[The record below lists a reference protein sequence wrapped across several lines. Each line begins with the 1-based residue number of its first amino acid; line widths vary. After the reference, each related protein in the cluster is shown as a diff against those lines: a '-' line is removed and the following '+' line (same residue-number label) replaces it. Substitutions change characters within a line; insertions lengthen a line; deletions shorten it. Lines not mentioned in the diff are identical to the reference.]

1 MLAFS
6 AVNGQAEGKTLEV
19 RNFEELQN
27 AAADEKVS
35 KIMLMQDIEVDKS
48 IIINGAK
55 NIEGVSLKAKGKI
68 AMIRLEKN
76 VDHFDISNIQFD
88 GNEISSEGI
97 GIGRNSY
104 RKDMDIKIEDCK
116 FEKFEGSA
124 LRLSY
129 DSKINKADI
138 DILNS
143 QFKSINDNNNTKNGS
158 SGIVEVRAI
167 RTDLNVENSVFD
179 NNTSSMGSAGIRVLN
194 DDKTEKDSLGNIN
207 ITGSEFKNSSTKDEV
222 SGNGGILY
230 SNNCNIKMTDV
241 FIDNNSSTENGGA
254 IFAAS
259 HGSKEKAKLILDT
272 LNEDN
277 NIISNNFIKE
287 RYSARGGAIT
297 LFGNIELEAYNTTF
311 KGNKSDVDG
320 GALNIQNQ
328 GKVVVDFEN
337 SLFENNKSK
346 TMGGAILFFTSLIR
360 MEDSTET
367 DLKSNFN
374 NTKFINN
381 ESEYGGA
388 IYLTISKH
396 DNKNKQKLELNLN
409 DSLFEGNKAND
420 SYGAVGAYEGTSLN
434 TDNTKFINNTAK
446 VDAGAVGI
454 RTEEKININNTN
466 FVGNKSENTGGALH
480 IKGEENVYLHNT
492 IFDSNSARNG
502 GAMRIWVNSSDPKN
516 ITEGKLDAK
525 KVIFKNNS
533 SDSYGGAVYVSN
545 NGKLSMRMEDSL
557 FENNGSENGGGVYLY
572 AYPSDEEKLIKTD
585 SEYKFINTDFIKNE
599 GNSAGAMRT
608 LLSAENTDDQKLDVD
623 MENCKVNNNVSKAIC
638 GSVLIGEGTKY
649 NSKGGEFVGNSSE
662 KCGGA
667 IGVFTDK
674 EVNISDTKFENNIS
688 KDGKGGAINVLRGYT
703 ESTSDND
710 CSKYSNLKVDNV
722 SFINNK
728 SNQGIFKLEK
738 EICPKLN
745 EMYNENFTNIKSLS
759 KPAVLGKNIAYNN
772 YDVSFLSNKEIEE
785 VPDGGGSG
793 GGGSGGGGSGG
804 GSTTDDKKTTAI
816 LANGKKYTDV
826 LTATVLAH
834 EKKCPILLTDTN
846 SISKETMDELNRRG
860 IGQIIISGGEQS
872 VSKNVV
878 NQLGDF
884 DVVRYSGHN
893 RYETAREI
901 ARQVRLESG
910 NTNEAVLV
918 DGTNFPDVITVSA
931 LASQKRAPIL
941 LTETN
946 KLNLVTE
953 NIVKEWLI
961 DDITIA
967 GQTKSVSENVEN
979 RIEAILKDS
988 PKKIVR
994 IGGHDRYETASL
1006 IGNEVRKLT
1015 GNKKDMIL
1023 VDGTNFPDGITVNS
1037 LASKFECPI
1046 HLTNPNTLTDITKKD
1061 ISSWK
1066 VENILVAGGNISVSD
1081 KIYKNLDVK
1090 NKERISGHS
1099 RYMTAVEISKRFDE
1113 SKMLIKK

>member
-1 MLAFS
+1 
-6 AVNGQAEGKTLEV
+6 
-19 RNFEELQN
+19 
-27 AAADEKVS
+27 
-35 KIMLMQDIEVDKS
+35 MLMQDIEVDKS

-55 NIEGVSLKAKGKI
+55 NIEGVEGVSLKAKGKI

-194 DDKTEKDSLGNIN
+194 DDDKTEKDSLGNIN

-320 GALNIQNQ
+320 GA
-328 GKVVVDFEN
+328 V
-337 SLFENNKSK
+337 SLASPTRDKEIRKSK
-346 TMGGAILFFTSLIR
+346 
-360 MEDSTET
+360 
-367 DLKSNFN
+367 FN
-374 NTKFINN
+374 NVKFIEN
-381 ESEYGGA
+381 ESG
-388 IYLTISKH
+388 
-396 DNKNKQKLELNLN
+396 D
-409 DSLFEGNKAND
+409 
-420 SYGAVGAYEGTSLN
+420 
-434 TDNTKFINNTAK
+434 
-446 VDAGAVGI
+446 
-454 RTEEKININNTN
+454 
-466 FVGNKSENTGGALH
+466 
-480 IKGEENVYLHNT
+480 
-492 IFDSNSARNG
+492 
-502 GAMRIWVNSSDPKN
+502 
-516 ITEGKLDAK
+516 
-525 KVIFKNNS
+525 
-533 SDSYGGAVYVSN
+533 YGGAVD
-545 NGKLSMRMEDSL
+545 LH
-557 FENNGSENGGGVYLY
+557 
-572 AYPSDEEKLIKTD
+572 
-585 SEYKFINTDFIKNE
+585 
-599 GNSAGAMRT
+599 GNQ
-608 LLSAENTDDQKLDVD
+608 E
-623 MENCKVNNNVSKAIC
+623 
-638 GSVLIGEGTKY
+638 
-649 NSKGGEFVGNSSE
+649 
-662 KCGGA
+662 
-667 IGVFTDK
+667 
-674 EVNISDTKFENNIS
+674 
-688 KDGKGGAINVLRGYT
+688 
-703 ESTSDND
+703 
-710 CSKYSNLKVDNV
+710 
-722 SFINNK
+722 
-728 SNQGIFKLEK
+728 LE
-738 EICPKLN
+738 
-745 EMYNENFTNIKSLS
+745 M
-759 KPAVLGKNIAYNN
+759 KNIE
-772 YDVSFLSNKEIEE
+772 FLSNKEIEE
-785 VPDGGGSG
+785 VPD

-846 SISKETMDELNRRG
+846 SISKETMDELKRRG
-860 IGQIIISGGEQS
+860 IGQIIISGGELS

-1006 IGNEVRKLT
+1006 IGNEVRKLI